1 MGGGWHRRVS
11 DAVWDGKVDCC
22 SEIVSGD
29 MTRKHWTHRMPR
41 TAVKWAL
48 VAILVPFFLVGC
60 VSLDKARQ
68 LFDTASQVCEIVD
81 GVRQCMQN

>member
-1 MGGGWHRRVS
+1 M
-11 DAVWDGKVDCC
+11 
-22 SEIVSGD
+22 E
-29 MTRKHWTHRMPR
+29 
-41 TAVKWAL
+41 KWVL

-81 GVRQCMQN
+81 SVRQCMHD

>member
-1 MGGGWHRRVS
+1 MKRKRR
-11 DAVWDGKVDCC
+11 
-22 SEIVSGD
+22 
-29 MTRKHWTHRMPR
+29 THRMPR
-41 TAVKWAL
+41 TAAKWAL

-81 GVRQCMQN
+81 GVRQCLQS

>member
-1 MGGGWHRRVS
+1 
-11 DAVWDGKVDCC
+11 
-22 SEIVSGD
+22 
-29 MTRKHWTHRMPR
+29 MPR
-41 TAVKWAL
+41 TAAKWAL
-48 VAILVPFFLVGC
+48 VEILVPFFLVGC

>member
-1 MGGGWHRRVS
+1 MGRGLENAERRASLSVETLITRCVMS
-11 DAVWDGKVDCC
+11 
-22 SEIVSGD
+22 
-29 MTRKHWTHRMPR
+29 RKHWTHRMPR
-41 TAVKWAL
+41 TAAKWAL